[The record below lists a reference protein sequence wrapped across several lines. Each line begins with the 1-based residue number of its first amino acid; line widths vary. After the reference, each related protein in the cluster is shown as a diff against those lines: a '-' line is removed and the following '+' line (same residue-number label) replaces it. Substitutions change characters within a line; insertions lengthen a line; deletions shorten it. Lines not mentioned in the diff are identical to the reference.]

1 MFDAIQN
8 LPLFIAAG
16 VVLNLTPGVDMA
28 LVATRSAQ
36 HGFRG
41 GALAALGIGAGCGV
55 HTLAAALGVS
65 ALIAQ
70 SALAFDT
77 LRWLGAAYLVWL
89 GIGMWRRAG
98 TAGAGQPPASAGE
111 TGPSAWA
118 IFRQGFL
125 TNALNPKV
133 ALFFLAF
140 LPQFIAPQAADKTPA
155 FVLLGL
161 IFIINGTLVMVAF
174 AAFVARLRRVVAPGS
189 RQALWLQRA
198 GGALFVALGARLALA
213 SRA

>member
-1 MFDAIQN
+1 
-8 LPLFIAAG
+8 
-16 VVLNLTPGVDMA
+16 VLNLTPGVDMA
-28 LVATRSAQ
+28 LVAARSAQ

-41 GALAALGIGAGCGV
+41 GAWAALGIGAGCIV

-70 SALAFDT
+70 SAHAFDL

-89 GIGMWRRAG
+89 GIGMWR
-98 TAGAGQPPASAGE
+98 GAGRPVPLQAQADAPTASLAD
-111 TGPSAWA
+111 WA

-140 LPQFIAPQAADKTPA
+140 LPQFIAPQAGGKAPA
-155 FVLLGL
+155 FLLLGL
-161 IFIINGTLVMVAF
+161 IFIINGTLVMLAF
-174 AAFVARLRRVVAPGS
+174 AALVARLRRQVAPGGPLA
-189 RQALWLQRA
+189 RWLPRA
-198 GGALFVALGARLALA
+198 GGAFFVALGARLALDA
-213 SRA
+213 RH